1 MSIQPVPIDPV
12 PDETRRVALAAFP
25 KGNPYLTLR
34 DQLGTIFQDD
44 HFADLYS
51 DTGQPG
57 LSPWR
62 LAWVT
67 ILQFRESLSDRQAAE
82 AVRARIDWKYL
93 LGLDLTD
100 CGFDFSVLSEFRA
113 RLLDGSTPARLLDRL
128 LACCQ
133 AQGLLKA
140 RGRQRADSTHVL
152 AAIRTLNRLELV
164 SETMRAVLNELAR
177 VAPDWLQ
184 GVAPSG
190 WYERYGRR
198 IEDSRLPKE
207 VTKRN
212 AYAQSVGVDGFALLD
227 ALDDD
232 QAPAGLRDLPLVD
245 TLRRTWQRHYE
256 RRAPETIGADQ
267 PLVRFKADRELP
279 KAAEGLESPYDVEAR
294 YRHKRD
300 TQWTGYMV
308 HVTETCGSGDPH
320 LLTHVHTTSAAV
332 HEAKCTDDIEQAL
345 ADKALAPQDLF
356 VDSAYV
362 SAELLVKSREVHGIA
377 LRGPTRPNLSWQ
389 KRTAGAYG
397 LEHFVIDWERRQVR
411 CPQGKTSVTWSTSNA
426 TGRPLIQARFS
437 RRDCGA
443 CASRELCTRAKA
455 PIARMLHFSPQ
466 RPYEALRAA
475 QAWYASEE
483 GRRQYACRAGI
494 EGTISQGVRAFGM
507 RRSRYRGLGKTH
519 LQNLAI
525 ASAINLDRLV
535 AWFDGRPRAL
545 TRTSRLTMLAPSCA
559 TGPG

>member
-1 MSIQPVPIDPV
+1 MSIQPAPIDPV
-12 PDETRRVALAAFP
+12 PDETRRVARAAFP

-34 DQLGTIFQDD
+34 DQLGNIFQDD

-62 LAWVT
+62 PAWVT

-100 CGFDFSVLSEFRA
+100 CGFDFSVLSEFRS
-113 RLLDGSTPARLLDRL
+113 RLLAGSAPACLLDRL

-164 SETMRAVLNELAR
+164 SETMRGALNELAR
-177 VAPDWLQ
+177 EAPDWLQ
-184 GVAPSG
+184 GVAPTT

-198 IEDSRLPKE
+198 IDDGRMPRQQA
-207 VTKRN
+207 KRD

-227 ALDDD
+227 ALDSDE
-232 QAPAGLRDLPLVD
+232 APEGLRDLPLID

-256 RRAPETIGADQ
+256 RLDAGDSGDPV
-267 PLVRFKADRELP
+267 VRFKTNRELS
-279 KAAEGLESPYDVEAR
+279 KAAEALESPYDIEAR
-294 YRHKRD
+294 YRRKSGTH
-300 TQWTGYMV
+300 WTGYMV
-308 HVTETCGSGDPH
+308 HVAETCDPAEPH

-332 HEAKCTDDIEQAL
+332 HEARCTDDIGRAL
-345 ADKALAPQDLF
+345 ADKALAPRELY
-356 VDSAYV
+356 VDAAYV
-362 SAELLVKSREVHGIA
+362 SGELLAKSREAYAIT
-377 LRGPTRPNLSWQ
+377 LRGPTRPDPSWH

-397 LEHFVIDWERRQVR
+397 LERFAIDWERQQVR
-411 CPQGKTSVTWSTSNA
+411 CPEGKTSVKWVLGSE
-426 TGRPLIQARFS
+426 GGHPFVRVRFS
-437 RRDCGA
+437 ARDCGS
-443 CASRELCTRAKA
+443 CTSRPSCTRAKQ
-455 PIARMLHFSPQ
+455 PQ
-466 RPYEALRAA
+466 PRQLGFLPRQPYEALRAA
-475 QAWYASEE
+475 QAWYASNE
-483 GRRQYACRAGI
+483 GRRQYARRAGV
-494 EGTISQGVRAFGM
+494 EGTLSQGVRAFGM
-507 RRSRYRGLGKTH
+507 RRSRYRGLAKTH
-519 LQNLAI
+519 LQNVAI

-535 AWFDGRPRAL
+535 AWLDGRPRAL
-545 TRTSRLTMLAPSCA
+545 TRTSRLAMLAPACA
-559 TGPG
+559 TRPG